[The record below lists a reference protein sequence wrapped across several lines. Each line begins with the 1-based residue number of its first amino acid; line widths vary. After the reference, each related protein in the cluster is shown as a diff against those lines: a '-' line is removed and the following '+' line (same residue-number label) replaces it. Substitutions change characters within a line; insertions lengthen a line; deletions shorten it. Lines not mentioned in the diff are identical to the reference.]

1 MDGSGFFVGG
11 FPQAWLQ
18 ELLPQL
24 ASGAKR

>member
-11 FPQAWLQ
+11 FPQAWMQ
-18 ELLPQL
+18 ELLLQL